1 MSVADRAGDGKQAG
15 RGVDR
20 AGVVIALAL
29 ALLAVVL
36 VVDALRIQANVVYG
50 LGPQAMPIMIAIGL
64 GLLAVGNLINALR
77 GENSDREDMDFR
89 PVLLILAGL
98 AMMIAVIGLG
108 GGFIPAMTILFAATA
123 TAFGRRAI
131 VADLVIGFVIAFVIY
146 LAFSRLLTLSLPAGP
161 LERLF

>member
-1 MSVADRAGDGKQAG
+1 VSAADGSRPA
-15 RGVDR
+15 RSVDR

-29 ALLAVVL
+29 ALIAVVL

-50 LGPQAMPIMIAIGL
+50 MGPQAMPIIVAIGL
-64 GLLAVGNLINALR
+64 GILAVGNLINALR
-77 GENSDREDMDFR
+77 GENSEREDMDFR

-98 AMMIAVIGLG
+98 ALMITVIGVG

-131 VADLVIGFVIAFVIY
+131 VADLIIGFVIATVIY
-146 LAFSRLLTLSLPAGP
+146 LAFSKLLTLSLPAGP

>member
-1 MSVADRAGDGKQAG
+1 VSAADGNRPAQS
-15 RGVDR
+15 VDR
-20 AGVVIALAL
+20 AGIVIALGLVLIAI
-29 ALLAVVL
+29 VL

-50 LGPQAMPIMIAIGL
+50 MGPQAMPILIAIGL
-64 GLLAVGNLINALR
+64 GVLAVGNLINALR
-77 GENSDREDMDFR
+77 GDNIEREDMNFR

-98 AMMIAVIGLG
+98 ALMITVIGVG

-131 VADLVIGFVIAFVIY
+131 VVDLIIGSVIAFVIY
-146 LAFSRLLTLSLPAGP
+146 LAFSKLLTLSLPAGP

>member
-1 MSVADRAGDGKQAG
+1 MSAADGSRPA
-15 RGVDR
+15 RSVDR
-20 AGVVIALAL
+20 AGIVIALAL
-29 ALLAVVL
+29 TLIAVVL

-50 LGPQAMPIMIAIGL
+50 MGPQAMPILIAIGL
-64 GLLAVGNLINALR
+64 GILAVGNLINALR
-77 GENSDREDMDFR
+77 GENSEREDMDFR

-98 AMMIAVIGLG
+98 ALMITVIGVG

-131 VADLVIGFVIAFVIY
+131 VADLIIGFVIATVIY
-146 LAFSRLLTLSLPAGP
+146 LAFSKLLTLSLPAGP

>member
-1 MSVADRAGDGKQAG
+1 VRS
-15 RGVDR
+15 GVDR
-20 AGVVIALAL
+20 AGIVIALAL
-29 ALLAVVL
+29 GVVAVVL

-50 LGPQAMPIMIAIGL
+50 MGPQVMPILIAIGL
-64 GLLAVGNLINALR
+64 GVLALGNLINALR
-77 GENSDREDMDFR
+77 GADGEREDMDFR

-98 AMMIAVIGLG
+98 ALMISIIGLG

-131 VADLVIGFVIAFVIY
+131 VSDLIIGFVISTIIY
-146 LAFSRLLTLSLPAGP
+146 LAFSKLLTLSLPAGP

>member
-1 MSVADRAGDGKQAG
+1 VSAADGSRPA
-15 RGVDR
+15 RSVDR
-20 AGVVIALAL
+20 AGIVIALAL
-29 ALLAVVL
+29 TLIAVVL

-50 LGPQAMPIMIAIGL
+50 MGPQAMPILIAIGL
-64 GLLAVGNLINALR
+64 GILAVGNLINALR
-77 GENSDREDMDFR
+77 GENSEREDMDFR

-98 AMMIAVIGLG
+98 ALMITVIGVG

-131 VADLVIGFVIAFVIY
+131 VADLIIGFVIATVIY
-146 LAFSRLLTLSLPAGP
+146 LAFSKLLTLSLPAGP